1 MQITPIYL
9 AGQTARMMGLKVD
22 IISGRDKEHQAAW
35 LNGYA
40 RAVPLQARASG
51 NGCRVL
57 QFGRGA

>member
-40 RAVPLQARASG
+40 RAVPVQAQALRH
-51 NGCRVL
+51 
-57 QFGRGA
+57 GRGVL